1 MYSYLV
7 FRGNSSNLVEDALLR
22 RPWWKGVVN
31 VPILDSATSDMKK
44 ILLHRKDES
53 IKEAAVSTE
62 SQAQV
67 WFLG

>member
-1 MYSYLV
+1 VTTY
-7 FRGNSSNLVEDALLR
+7 NSIAPRLPDPPKEYTQGSFEQFNNVLRIYFNQLDDA
-22 RPWWKGVVN
+22 
-31 VPILDSATSDMKK
+31 
-44 ILLHRKDES
+44 

>member
-1 MYSYLV
+1 VTTYNFVAPRLPTPPQEYDSQSFEQFNNVLRLYFNQLD
-7 FRGNSSNLVEDALLR
+7 DA
-22 RPWWKGVVN
+22 
-31 VPILDSATSDMKK
+31 
-44 ILLHRKDES
+44 

>member
-1 MYSYLV
+1 VTTY
-7 FRGNSSNLVEDALLR
+7 NSIAPRLPDPPKEYTQASFEQFNNVLRIYFNQLDDA
-22 RPWWKGVVN
+22 
-31 VPILDSATSDMKK
+31 
-44 ILLHRKDES
+44 

>member
-1 MYSYLV
+1 MTTY
-7 FRGNSSNLVEDALLR
+7 NSIAPRLPDPPKEYTQASFEQFNNVLR
-22 RPWWKGVVN
+22 IYFN
-31 VPILDSATSDMKK
+31 QL
-44 ILLHRKDES
+44 DES

>member
-1 MYSYLV
+1 MTTY
-7 FRGNSSNLVEDALLR
+7 NSIAPRLPDPPKEYTQASFEQFNNVLRIYFNQLDDA
-22 RPWWKGVVN
+22 
-31 VPILDSATSDMKK
+31 
-44 ILLHRKDES
+44 